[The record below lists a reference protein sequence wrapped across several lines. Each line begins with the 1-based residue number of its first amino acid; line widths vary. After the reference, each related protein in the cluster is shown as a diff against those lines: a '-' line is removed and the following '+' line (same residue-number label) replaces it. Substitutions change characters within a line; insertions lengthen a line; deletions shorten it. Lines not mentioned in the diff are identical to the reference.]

1 MVLNMGTNT
10 LAAWFT
16 SAMARLKQFFAR
28 GSSGGYFRR
37 GCRYF
42 EKGQHDK
49 AIADFAEAIRL
60 DPKNADK
67 YSWRAWY
74 YSEKGEHDKFIAFIA
89 DFSEAIRLDF
99 SVADQA
105 IRLVHARAAG
115 AYIYR
120 GVCYFW
126 QGELDNAIA
135 DFTEAIRLGHP
146 PMADAYNYRG
156 VCHYVKGFA
165 PVPPYDTVSADLY
178 AAIDDFEEAIR
189 LDPKMAVAYYN
200 RGRCQINL
208 ANLSYANQQPRVNA
222 IAECPGVQSIDLVE
236 LTVPGAVLKLVSE
249 SEARENVV
257 LPLSCDNGVL
267 RIVMSNP
274 DDFDM
279 LKKLRFIFNMDIERL
294 FAPREQLIEAINRH
308 YCQGGMELVGA
319 EFSAAFG
326 DNLIAFAIEDFTEA
340 IQLDPNKAG
349 NYYWRASCYGRRG
362 EHDQAI
368 ADYTEASR
376 LDPKA
381 AVAYSDRGQCHTQKG
396 EHDQA
401 IADFSEAIRLDPKG
415 THHHNWSPR
424 YERGRCYEQTGEHDK
439 AIADFKEA
447 MEWLLQGEEVML
459 LAHLNEAIRLHPQ
472 VAENYYWRGRFYQV
486 YPSYNCESGDSE
498 FDLSLVDEA
507 APFELSLNDETS
519 PKPPPSKAT
528 ADFTKAIQLD
538 PTVADYYYW
547 RAESTGESKEAIADC
562 SEAIRLDPNKEE
574 AYFNRGHSF
583 CRTGELDK
591 AIADYTE
598 VLRLLKSPNAPYSGI
613 LTREHLMREAYY
625 YRSLAYFESG
635 DQDKGRADEMQSK
648 RLSTFGPFN
657 PARIIG

>member
-1 MVLNMGTNT
+1 MGTNN
-10 LAAWFT
+10 LATWFT
-16 SAMARLKQFFAR
+16 SAMARLRSFFAR
-28 GSSGGYFRR
+28 GSSGDYFRR

-67 YSWRAWY
+67 YSWRAWC
-74 YSEKGEHDKFIAFIA
+74 YSEKGEPDNFIAFIV
-89 DFSEAIRLDF
+89 DFSEAIRFDF

-105 IRLVHARAAG
+105 IAEAIRLGHARAVG
-115 AYIYR
+115 AYNYR

-156 VCHYVKGFA
+156 VCHYPKGFA
-165 PVPPYDTVSADLY
+165 PIPPYDTVSPDLY
-178 AAIDDFEEAIR
+178 YAITDFEEAIR
-189 LDPKMAVAYYN
+189 LDPKMAVAYYD

-208 ANLSYANQQPRVNA
+208 ANLGYANQQPSVNA
-222 IAECPGVQSIDLVE
+222 IAESPGVQSIDLAE
-236 LTVPGAVLKLVSE
+236 LTVPTAVLKLVSE

-279 LKKLRFIFNMDIERL
+279 LKKLRFIFEMDIERL
-294 FAPREQLIEAINRH
+294 VAPRAQLIEAIDRH
-308 YCQGGMELVGA
+308 YKQTGIDVVGA
-319 EFSAAFG
+319 EFSAAMG
-326 DNLIAFAIEDFTEA
+326 DSLIIMAIEDFTEA
-340 IQLDPNKAG
+340 IRLDPNESG
-349 NYYWRASCYGRRG
+349 NYYWRARCYGRTD

-368 ADYTEASR
+368 ADYTEVIR

-381 AVAYSDRGQCHTQKG
+381 AVAYSDRGQCHAQKG

-401 IADFSEAIRLDPKG
+401 IADYTEAIRLDPKEA
-415 THHHNWSPR
+415 HNHNWSPHYEPGR
-424 YERGRCYEQTGEHDK
+424 YYEQTGEHNK

-447 MEWLLQGEEVML
+447 ILVGALFLHGEDATL
-459 LAHLNEAIRLHPQ
+459 LAHFNEAIRLQPH
-472 VAENYYWRGRFYQV
+472 VADNYYWRGRFYHM
-486 YPSYNCESGDSE
+486 YPCDHENGDS
-498 FDLSLVDEA
+498 D
-507 APFELSLNDETS
+507 FELILDEEDT
-519 PKPPPSKAT
+519 PKPAPSKAF

-538 PTVADYYYW
+538 STVADYYYW
-547 RAESTGESKEAIADC
+547 RAESTGESKEAIADS

-625 YRSLAYFESG
+625 YRSLAYSERG
-635 DQDKGRADEMQSK
+635 DHDKGRADDMQWK
-648 RLSTFGPFN
+648 RLCTFGQFN